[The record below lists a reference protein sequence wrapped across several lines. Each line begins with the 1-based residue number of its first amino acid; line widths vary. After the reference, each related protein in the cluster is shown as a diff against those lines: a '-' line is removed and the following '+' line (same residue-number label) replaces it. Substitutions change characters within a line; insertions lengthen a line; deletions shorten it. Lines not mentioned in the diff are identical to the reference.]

1 LSPIINTIFRTIC
14 KKKIQDPKAYLNSEL
29 RAAAVSILFKQGKM
43 TWQQTMDFFKQEKEW
58 WVRSEVIKYVQLEQ
72 VGKPSFEALINELLS
87 DSSIDVSIVAAEF
100 TATASLSIIKSI
112 ESINP
117 VAQLALKKMGLIHS
131 RRSKICPIT
140 IAIQE
145 MLGPR
150 VKNIIWKKILGRH
163 YNSDV
168 SKAIIINAFSKVDA
182 TSWVNIIDTFHDDL
196 LDSLY
201 THESGNLGIYN
212 HGNIGAIL
220 SASSSRFAA
229 KYPKSYRTFKEIHQK
244 RLSSIISHSINR
256 NTGKRTSFIEF
267 SYINRIQS
275 KLADAYL
282 EIWRKL

>member
-1 LSPIINTIFRTIC
+1 
-14 KKKIQDPKAYLNSEL
+14 
-29 RAAAVSILFKQGKM
+29 M